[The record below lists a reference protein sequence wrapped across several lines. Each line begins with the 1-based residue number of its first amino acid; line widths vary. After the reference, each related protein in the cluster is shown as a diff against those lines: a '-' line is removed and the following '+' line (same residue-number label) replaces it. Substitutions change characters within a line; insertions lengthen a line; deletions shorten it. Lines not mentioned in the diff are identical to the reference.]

1 MLCRN
6 SEFTFLGLFHIEHR
20 AARNASRQ
28 SEQTTTTHANLLPRT
43 LSPGTG
49 LVDLN
54 GAASV
59 SLWVSTAV
67 MQATMALVCF
77 SNNAWNVMISITGV
91 MIPPAYIGATV
102 YLWKLMA
109 QGQYP
114 AIAKIG

>member
-1 MLCRN
+1 
-6 SEFTFLGLFHIEHR
+6 
-20 AARNASRQ
+20 
-28 SEQTTTTHANLLPRT
+28 
-43 LSPGTG
+43 
-49 LVDLN
+49 
-54 GAASV
+54 
-59 SLWVSTAV
+59 